1 MSGARTRKRIGL
13 SLALLACAACAPA
26 SFQPLFTTPVAP
38 TEKVVLERLANNQPR
53 EERAVVVGVTED
65 PQRLFAFDLAAGKL
79 LWERSV
85 QLRSAP
91 LVAADAIIAQEPEGV
106 TVRDLATGAV
116 RAVVDE
122 TGKLVGADGRG
133 HTVLISIAYPE
144 GTPQGAVACV
154 DGSSVRWKRMLPLPV
169 GVPALGDSYALV
181 PWATQRLSVLTLDD
195 GKELARWHF
204 KHTVIGHA
212 LFEQGRPYVGQQG
225 LLALDADAVA
235 HAADQ
240 PKLFTPFKRALPAQ
254 PPLLRDGYL
263 PIDEPDNAVHRLQVS
278 WRPALGEGSGGALKA
293 QNDQLLLRFYRLLF
307 ALDARQDAVQ
317 WVRTFEH
324 DLVGVAVQPSG
335 SLVADS
341 AGVLRALD
349 AQGRTLASQPLGRT
363 LRVAAI
369 RPGSWWPAVAA
380 AVVAAEAAPVQPN
393 AAAPAPTTEAAAAQP
408 AAAELEAP
416 ATTLREQ
423 LVAAAALDDSRLS
436 AGRAYA
442 VELLAR
448 GSEPEIT
455 GHLIALCDDDESPEP
470 VQLQACDQLALRSDG
485 GPAVLAALERRAS
498 FMKDSAP
505 PPLAALAQVAA
516 RMELRQAAPLLL
528 AHLQDPATPL
538 PALAPLIGA
547 LEQLGHA
554 PAASPLE
561 RFVRLH
567 HAEPDGSELA
577 PAVDAALHALGALR
591 VRTVRASLQ
600 AVADD
605 GLAPAATRQKASAAI
620 AAIDAPAVNAKAAA
634 PKPEAEAAP
643 AAVVD
648 ARPYALSSELV
659 REALSSLRKPLGA
672 CVSADASRP
681 HSGRVSMVV
690 SGAGEIE
697 GVFVTPTS
705 LQACVEPVLRA
716 AKLPATRSGRQRVTH
731 EIKGANAESPAEPAK
746 PSEPVKPAT
755 KKPAAKR

>member
-1 MSGARTRKRIGL
+1 MSRSSKRAGFAFAV
-13 SLALLACAACAPA
+13 LALGACTPA
-26 SFQPLFTTPVAP
+26 SFQPQFTTPVAP
-38 TEKVVLERLANNQPR
+38 TEKVVLERLATNKPR
-53 EERAVVVGVTED
+53 EDRAVVVGVTAD
-65 PQRLFAFDLAAGKL
+65 PQRLFAFDLASGKL
-79 LWERSV
+79 LWERAA

-91 LVAADAIIAQEPEGV
+91 LVAADAIIAQEPAGV
-106 TVRDLATGAV
+106 TVRDLATGDV

-122 TGKLVGADGRG
+122 TGKLVGADGQG

-144 GTPQGAVACV
+144 GTPQGAIACV
-154 DGSSVRWKRMLPLPV
+154 DGSNVRWKRMLPLPV

-195 GKELARWHF
+195 GRELARWHF
-204 KHTVIGHA
+204 KHTVVGHA
-212 LFEQGRPYVGQQG
+212 LFEQGKPYVGQQG
-225 LLALDADAVA
+225 LLALDQNAVA
-235 HAADQ
+235 HAGDE
-240 PKLFTPFKRALPAQ
+240 PKLFTPFKRALPGQ

-278 WRPALGEGSGGALKA
+278 WRPTVGQEGALQA

-324 DLVGVAVQPSG
+324 DLVGVALQPGG

-341 AGVLRALD
+341 EGQLRALD
-349 AQGRTLASQPLGRT
+349 ALGRT
-363 LRVAAI
+363 QASLNLGRKLRVAAI
-369 RPGSWWPAVAA
+369 RPGAWWPTAVPTADASAA
-380 AVVAAEAAPVQPN
+380 AQPAAASTEAAP
-393 AAAPAPTTEAAAAQP
+393 AANAAAAQP
-408 AAAELEAP
+408 AATDDEAP
-416 ATTLREQ
+416 ATTLLAQ
-423 LVAAAALDDSRLS
+423 LVAAAALPDSRLS

-455 GHLIALCDDDESPEP
+455 AHLIALCDDDDSPDP
-470 VQLQACDQLALRSDG
+470 VQLEACTQLTQRTDG

-505 PPLAALAQVAA
+505 PPLAALAPVAA

-538 PALAPLIGA
+538 PALAPVISA

-554 PAASPLE
+554 PAAGPLE
-561 RFVRLH
+561 RFVRMH

-577 PAVDAALHALGALR
+577 PAIDAALHALGALR

-600 AVADD
+600 AVAND
-605 GLAPAATRQKASAAI
+605 GLAPATTRQKASAAL
-620 AAIDAPAVNAKAAA
+620 AAIDAPPVNAKAAA
-634 PKPEAEAAP
+634 AKPEAVAQVTP
-643 AAVVD
+643 AVVAD
-648 ARPYALSSELV
+648 TRPYALSSELV
-659 REALSSLRKPLGA
+659 RTSLTELRKPLAA
-672 CVSADASRP
+672 CLNADPSKP

-690 SGAGEIE
+690 NAAGEVE

-705 LQACVEPVLRA
+705 LQACVEPILRP
-716 AKLPATRSGRQRVTH
+716 AKLPATRSGRQRVNY
-731 EIKGANAESPAEPAK
+731 EIKGANAESEPAAPAASKPEKKK
-746 PSEPVKPAT
+746 PS
-755 KKPAAKR
+755 AKR